1 MKKLIFK
8 LLRESLISESSN
20 LETGISK
27 FPIADPPIY
36 GDSNYKERNG
46 VIIDMKPIDYL
57 SLVPHLEL
65 DDASE
70 DNINDLASMM
80 KDGVKIDPPTLYLD
94 GNEVDNHDGRH
105 RVYAAMRLGLKTVP
119 VLMLDI
125 NNNSPELKGLKRQL
139 G

>member
-8 LLRESLISESSN
+8 LLRESLTSE
-20 LETGISK
+20 TDIPT

-46 VIIDMKPIDYL
+46 VIINMKPIDYL